1 MIESDQIDLRVEKSV
16 DEVYQNSEKKI
27 KLEPNL

>member
-16 DEVYQNSEKKI
+16 DEVYQNSEKKL

>member
-16 DEVYQNSEKKI
+16 DEVYQKSEKKL